1 MSLSRVLLWKAR
13 ECFQMITTRERWP
26 ELKQADWADTQQT
39 LHLWTQIAGKIRL
52 QLEPQVNHWW
62 NVTLY
67 VTPRGLT
74 TSMMPYRDGR
84 FLEIVFDF
92 LAHELRIEGC
102 DGERTGFAL
111 EPMTVAEFYR
121 RIFDALHELQFDVRI
136 HGKPN
141 EVTDAIPFAQDT
153 VHKSYDRNAVE
164 RFWRILL
171 QADRLF
177 KQFRCGFT
185 GKASPVHFFWGSF
198 DLATTRFSG
207 RPAPPHPGGFPNMPD
222 AATREAYSH
231 EEYSAGFWP
240 GGSGMEAAFYAYTY
254 PEPENY
260 AQARVAP
267 ADAAWSTA
275 LKEFLLPYEAV
286 RASADPDA
294 AVRAFL
300 ESTYGAAADLAGWD
314 RSALE
319 RKTL

>member
-1 MSLSRVLLWKAR
+1 MTS
-13 ECFQMITTRERWP
+13 TRERWP
-26 ELKQADWADTQQT
+26 ELKQAAWADTQQT

-52 QLEPQVNHWW
+52 RLEPQTNHWW

-74 TSMMPYRDGR
+74 TSIMPYGDGR
-84 FLEIVFDF
+84 FVEIAFDF

-102 DGERTGFAL
+102 DGERAAFPL

-121 RIFDALHELQFDVRI
+121 RMFAALHELGFDVRI

-141 EVTDAIPFAQDT
+141 EVQEAIPFAQDT
-153 VHKSYDRNAVE
+153 VHKSYDRAAVE

-177 KQFRCGFT
+177 KEFRCGFT

-222 AATREAYSH
+222 EATREAYSH

-240 GGSGMEAAFYAYTY
+240 GGYGMEAAFYAYAY
-254 PEPENY
+254 PQPAGY
-260 AQARVAP
+260 AQASVTP
-267 ADAAWSTA
+267 ADAAWSPD

-286 RASADPDA
+286 RSSGDPDG
-294 AVRAFL
+294 AVRTFL
-300 ESTYGAAADLAGWD
+300 ESTYAAAADLGGWD

-319 RKTL
+319 RKKLQQI